1 MTIDQFIINL
11 KNCEQSWKTNDRS
24 GKDTC
29 NFFDQQGDIG
39 KMPASKEETPPKRD
53 KECETSNLQKKKS
66 KVLKKSLTRWPDS

>member
-24 GKDTC
+24 GKDNC

-39 KMPASKEETPPKRD
+39 KMPASKEETPPKKGQR
-53 KECETSNLQKKKS
+53 
-66 KVLKKSLTRWPDS
+66 V